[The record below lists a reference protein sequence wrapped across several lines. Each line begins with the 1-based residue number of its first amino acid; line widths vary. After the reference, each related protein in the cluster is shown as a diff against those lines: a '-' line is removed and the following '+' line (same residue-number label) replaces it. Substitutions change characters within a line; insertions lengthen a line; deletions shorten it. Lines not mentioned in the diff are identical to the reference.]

1 MFWKFV
7 VSALLLPTCLG
18 FEPATAFISNKVDS
32 LPHSENSTLLAGNIQ
47 TQSQE
52 YTSIPDNREGDVGEL
67 EDTQDKHHY
76 KRSRRHYRRNQQCPQ
91 SHYRRRDRNYHNG
104 NYYQRVN
111 HRRYY
116 NPYQNYYNGN
126 YYQRVNHHRYD
137 HPYYQNTS
145 HRNRYQRLRHG
156 RQHHP
161 HNRYY
166 HH

>member
-7 VSALLLPTCLG
+7 VGALLLPICLG
-18 FEPATAFISNKVDS
+18 FEPATAFVNNKVDS
-32 LPHSENSTLLAGNIQ
+32 LPHSENLTLLAGNIQ
-47 TQSQE
+47 TQSRE
-52 YTSIPDNREGDVGEL
+52 YTSIPDNQEGDVGEL

-76 KRSRRHYRRNQQCPQ
+76 KRSRRHYHRYQECPQ
-91 SHYRRRDRNYHNG
+91 SDYSRRRDRNYHNG

-111 HRRYY
+111 HHRYY
-116 NPYQNYYNGN
+116 NPY
-126 YYQRVNHHRYD
+126 
-137 HPYYQNTS
+137 HPNTF